1 MRYQCTTGLGHEQ
14 ITELVGRI
22 FQVLAGRPGGQG
34 RPMLLGLY
42 RQVQM
47 VQVLARH
54 NLTQM
59 TVADLVGISQPTVS
73 RIWRRLLPLIEEVT
87 CPARGRAGRGRP
99 WQDGA
104 GGRHLRAHR
113 QPGSHRPDQLL
124 REEALPV
131 CLSIQVASD
140 TEGTLLAV
148 CAPVAGAR
156 HDAAAIRLT
165 GWEEIVKDASWVA
178 DTAYTAYTATTA
190 ITPIRKPA
198 GRYLTESQKQFNHQV
213 SSIRVAVERCN
224 AHLKDWKIL
233 ATGYRGRLAELPL
246 IIRIA
251 TKLELY
257 RLEW

>member
-1 MRYQCTTGLGHEQ
+1 MSRQQNWWEGSSRCSPPA
-14 ITELVGRI
+14 R
-22 FQVLAGRPGGQG
+22 AGRVD
-34 RPMLLGLY
+34 RCLLGLY

-47 VQVLARH
+47 VLILARH

-59 TVADLVGISQPTVS
+59 TVADLFGISQPTVS

-87 CPARGRAGRGRP
+87 CLHGVELAEAARGRTVLVDHTYVPTGNRAATGRTNYSP
-99 WQDGA
+99 N
-104 GGRHLRAHR
+104 RHC
-113 QPGSHRPDQLL
+113 Q
-124 REEALPV
+124 

-148 CAPVAGAR
+148 SAPVARAR

-165 GWEEIVKDASWVA
+165 GWQEILEDASWVA
-178 DTAYTAYTATTA
+178 DTAYTTTTA

-198 GRYLTESQKQFNHQV
+198 GRDLTEPQKQFNHQV

-257 RLEW
+257 RLGW